1 MSKIPFTRNSPQARQ
16 NQTPQQPVEG
26 QPDPNAPYQHPM
38 LEDPNA
44 LANRL
49 EDSELF
55 VRRNKNIVFGLLA
68 ALVLA
73 VVGGF
78 GYYTWRQSQ
87 DDKAQAAMIQAV
99 NYWEADSL
107 KKALKGDGQAGGLEA
122 IATEYSGTKAGNL
135 ANFYAGAAS
144 LKEGKFEQAIDYL
157 EDFSSDDLLLQAR
170 ANALIGDANMELKK
184 YKEAANY
191 YQKAAD
197 YKANEY
203 FTPAYLMKLAVA
215 QEMQKD
221 FAAAEQAYSKI
232 IGDYPNAAEANE
244 AKIYQARAKAMTG
257 AK

>member
-1 MSKIPFTRNSPQARQ
+1 MSKIPYTRNTPQARQ
-16 NQTPQQPVEG
+16 NETPQQPQEG
-26 QPDPNAPYQHPM
+26 QPDPNAPYQHPL

-68 ALVLA
+68 AIVLV

-87 DDKAQAAMIQAV
+87 DDKAQATMFQAV

-107 KKALKGDGQAGGLEA
+107 RKALKGDGQAPGLEA
-122 IATEYSGTKAGNL
+122 VASEYGGTKAGNL

-144 LKEGKFEQAIDYL
+144 LKDGKFQQAIDYL

-170 ANALIGDANMELKK
+170 AYALIGDANMELKK
-184 YKEAANY
+184 YKEAADY

-203 FTPAYLMKLAVA
+203 FTPGYLMKLAVA
-215 QEMQKD
+215 KEMQKD
-221 FAAAEQAYSKI
+221 YAAAGTAYDKI
-232 IGDYPNAAEANE
+232 VNDYPLSAEANE
-244 AKIYQARAKAMTG
+244 AKIYQARDKAMTG
-257 AK
+257 K

>member
-1 MSKIPFTRNSPQARQ
+1 
-16 NQTPQQPVEG
+16 
-26 QPDPNAPYQHPM
+26 M

-87 DDKAQAAMIQAV
+87 DDKAQATMFQAV

-107 KKALKGDGQAGGLEA
+107 RKALKGDGQAPGLEA
-122 IATEYSGTKAGNL
+122 VASEYGGTKAGNL

-144 LKEGKFEQAIDYL
+144 LKDGKYQQAIDYL

-170 ANALIGDANMELKK
+170 AYALIGDANMELKK
-184 YKEAANY
+184 YKEAADY

-203 FTPAYLMKLAVA
+203 FTPGYLMKLAVA
-215 QEMQKD
+215 KEMQKD
-221 FAAAEQAYSKI
+221 YAAAGTAYDKI
-232 IGDYPNAAEANE
+232 VNDYPLSPEANE
-244 AKIYQARAKAMTG
+244 AKIYQARDKALTG
-257 AK
+257 K